1 MIRFSH
7 RGPERLLRG
16 CRPGLTVRPQG
27 TDAGRRPSSRVGTSQ
42 DSPNFLNQYGHARG
56 RPRGGPRA
64 PDLPNERGHGP
75 LVRGRRPWTRLL
87 VNPGRGTGAPTTPA
101 LAPGAPPVDPDWGG
115 RDAGLPGRRASGPAR
130 AELERVGPGSHHASS
145 AHRNPPQLAQCEL
158 SSTQSTSARFV
169 RAQLA
174 QCELR

>member
-115 RDAGLPGRRASGPAR
+115 RDAGPPGQREPSRSASGPAR
-130 AELERVGPGSHHASS
+130 AMRAQLAEIHLSSHNVSS
-145 AHRNPPQLAQCEL
+145 ARQNPPELDSCEL
-158 SSTQSTSARFV
+158 SSHNAS
-169 RAQLA
+169 
-174 QCELR
+174 